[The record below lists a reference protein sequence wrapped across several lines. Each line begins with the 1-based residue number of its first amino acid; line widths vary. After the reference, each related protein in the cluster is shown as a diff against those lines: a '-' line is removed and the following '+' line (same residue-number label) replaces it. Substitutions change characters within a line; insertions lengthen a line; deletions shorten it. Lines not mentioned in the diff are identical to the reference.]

1 MDFGRKGAV
10 MRILALSG
18 FVPEHICDIVR
29 FTGFDGEYNIA
40 QYCGYAADYIS
51 QVIKDDSIDGAVFPK
66 SCDSS
71 RIIGSYLSETN
82 KFIYQINIPARQD
95 DLAIQYFAEIL
106 KSYTK
111 ALKEHYKVSLTTE
124 SIERRIELINKRNAW
139 IKAAYDRLDRI
150 SYYEYLSKIHQLLS
164 EPLEI
169 QAEEIEF
176 VETETTDKKVYVVG
190 SFLANVEIAETIE
203 RLGMKVVGDNLP
215 ESGRLAFMKPVCPNG
230 DDIYNCIAD
239 SILKNRLSPTQD
251 NFSAILENDF
261 SEMENKGVKGII
273 YISQKYCEPYDYLF
287 SVYKKMA
294 DARGINIVRISL
306 ADSKDSG
313 KSELELEAFSDLL

>member
-1 MDFGRKGAV
+1 

-18 FVPEHICDIVR
+18 FVPEHICDVVR

-95 DLAIQYFAEIL
+95 DLAIRYFAELL
-106 KSYTK
+106 KSYSK

-124 SIERRIELINKRNAW
+124 SIEPRIELINKRNAW
-139 IKAAYDRLDRI
+139 IKAAYDKLDRI
-150 SYYEYLSKIHQLLS
+150 SYHEYLSKIHQLLS
-164 EPLEI
+164 EPLEK
-169 QAEEIEF
+169 QAEDIEF
-176 VETETTDKKVYVVG
+176 TERESTDKKIYVVG
-190 SFLANVEIAETIE
+190 SFLANEKIAETIE

-215 ESGRLAFMKPVCPNG
+215 ESGRLASMKPVCPNG
-230 DDIYNCIAD
+230 DDIYDCIAD

-251 NFSAILENDF
+251 NFS
-261 SEMENKGVKGII
+261 
-273 YISQKYCEPYDYLF
+273 QYL
-287 SVYKKMA
+287 KMTL
-294 DARGINIVRISL
+294 ARWRIR
-306 ADSKDSG
+306 
-313 KSELELEAFSDLL
+313 E

>member
-1 MDFGRKGAV
+1 

-18 FVPEHICDIVR
+18 FVPEHICDVVR

-40 QYCGYAADYIS
+40 QYCDYAADYIS

-95 DLAIQYFAEIL
+95 DLAIRYFAEIL
-106 KSYTK
+106 KNYSK

-294 DARGINIVRISL
+294 DERGINIVRISL
-306 ADSKDSG
+306 ADSRDSG

>member
-18 FVPEHICDIVR
+18 FVPEHICDVVR

-95 DLAIQYFAEIL
+95 DLAIRYFSEIL
-106 KSYTK
+106 KNYSK

-139 IKAAYDRLDRI
+139 IKAAYDKLDRI
-150 SYYEYLSKIHQLLS
+150 SYHEYLSKIHQLLS
-164 EPLEI
+164 EPLEK
-169 QAEEIEF
+169 QAEDIEF
-176 VETETTDKKVYVVG
+176 TERESTEKRYMLLVH
-190 SFLANVEIAETIE
+190 FL
-203 RLGMKVVGDNLP
+203 LMK
-215 ESGRLAFMKPVCPNG
+215 R
-230 DDIYNCIAD
+230 
-239 SILKNRLSPTQD
+239 
-251 NFSAILENDF
+251 
-261 SEMENKGVKGII
+261 
-273 YISQKYCEPYDYLF
+273 
-287 SVYKKMA
+287 
-294 DARGINIVRISL
+294 
-306 ADSKDSG
+306 
-313 KSELELEAFSDLL
+313 

>member
-176 VETETTDKKVYVVG
+176 TERESTDKKIYVVG

-294 DARGINIVRISL
+294 DERGINIVRISL
-306 ADSKDSG
+306 ADSRDSG

>member
-40 QYCGYAADYIS
+40 QYRGYAADYIS

-95 DLAIQYFAEIL
+95 DLAIRYFAEIL

-139 IKAAYDRLDRI
+139 IKRAYDKLDRI

-176 VETETTDKKVYVVG
+176 TERESTDKKIYVVG

-215 ESGRLAFMKPVCPNG
+215 ESGRLASMKPVCPNG
-230 DDIYNCIAD
+230 DDIYKCIAD

-294 DARGINIVRISL
+294 DERGINIVRISL

>member
-1 MDFGRKGAV
+1 MKL
-10 MRILALSG
+10 ISLSIRLI
-18 FVPEHICDIVR
+18 FLH
-29 FTGFDGEYNIA
+29 F
-40 QYCGYAADYIS
+40 S
-51 QVIKDDSIDGAVFPK
+51 
-66 SCDSS
+66 
-71 RIIGSYLSETN
+71 
-82 KFIYQINIPARQD
+82 
-95 DLAIQYFAEIL
+95 EIL
-106 KSYTK
+106 KSYSK

-139 IKAAYDRLDRI
+139 IKVAYDKLDRI
-150 SYYEYLSKIHQLLS
+150 SYHEYLSKIHQLLS
-164 EPLEI
+164 EPLEK
-169 QAEEIEF
+169 QVTNTEFAEHDL
-176 VETETTDKKVYVVG
+176 TEKKVYVVG
-190 SFLANVEIAETIE
+190 SFLANEKIAETIE

-215 ESGRLAFMKPVCPNG
+215 ESGRLASMKPVCPNG
-230 DDIYNCIAD
+230 DDIYDCIAD

-261 SEMENKGVKGII
+261 SEMENKGVKGIV

>member
-1 MDFGRKGAV
+1 M
-10 MRILALSG
+10 
-18 FVPEHICDIVR
+18 
-29 FTGFDGEYNIA
+29 
-40 QYCGYAADYIS
+40 
-51 QVIKDDSIDGAVFPK
+51 
-66 SCDSS
+66 
-71 RIIGSYLSETN
+71 
-82 KFIYQINIPARQD
+82 
-95 DLAIQYFAEIL
+95 AIRYFSEIL

-139 IKAAYDRLDRI
+139 IKAAYDKLDRI
-150 SYYEYLSKIHQLLS
+150 SYHEYLSKIHQLLS
-164 EPLEI
+164 EPLEK

-176 VETETTDKKVYVVG
+176 TERGSTDKKVYVVG
-190 SFLANVEIAETIE
+190 SFLANEKIAETIE

-215 ESGRLAFMKPVCPNG
+215 ESGRLASMKPVCPNG

-294 DARGINIVRISL
+294 DERGINIVRISL
-306 ADSKDSG
+306 AYSKDSG